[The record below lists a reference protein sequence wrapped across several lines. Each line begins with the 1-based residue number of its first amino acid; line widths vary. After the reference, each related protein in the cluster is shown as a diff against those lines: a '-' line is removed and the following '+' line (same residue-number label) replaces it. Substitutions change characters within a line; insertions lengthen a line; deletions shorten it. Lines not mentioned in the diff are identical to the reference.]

1 MPDLFKEILP
11 SILVT
16 KKNVLEDD
24 EGSYV
29 PFIINRALS
38 FHHDCVLS
46 ANEMNLVPHI
56 PKSMQYQYH
65 LNKIRAWK
73 RPFQKWQKLEKN
85 DDLDLIK
92 EKYAYSND
100 KARAALEILSK
111 EQVETIRNE
120 MDKGGFNDSN
130 KRSNRGNPKR
140 TR

>member
-1 MPDLFKEILP
+1 MPDLFKDILP

-16 KKNVLEDD
+16 KKDALGDE

-38 FHHDCVLS
+38 YHYDCILP
-46 ANEMNLVPHI
+46 ANDMNQVPHL
-56 PKSMQYQYH
+56 PKAMQYQYH

-92 EKYAYSND
+92 ERYGYSND

-111 EQVETIRNE
+111 EQVEIIREE

-130 KRSNRGNPKR
+130 KRSNRGDAK
-140 TR
+140 